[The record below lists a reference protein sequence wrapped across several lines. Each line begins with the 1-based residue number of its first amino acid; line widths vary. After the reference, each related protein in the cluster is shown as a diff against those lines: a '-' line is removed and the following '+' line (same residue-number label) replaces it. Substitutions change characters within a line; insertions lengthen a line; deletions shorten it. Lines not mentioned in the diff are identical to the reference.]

1 MTEKPVEKPTTKRKK
16 VIASV
21 IVPLSTLGPVDP
33 QTRPKE
39 LGKHGES
46 VWIDRGPLNIVAVD
60 PGQATLVD
68 AIRSHHDGIPAS
80 MAPNTLP
87 ANPSKNQ
94 KRRHNLEAKLAEK
107 NRTHFSLT
115 NAHWQVTCGRKMAA
129 SRSEKLIKAIEL
141 QPAIDLLAQ
150 HSSKVSTSTE
160 YLNHLRARLATM
172 ETMKKY
178 VKAKA
183 PRRWGF
189 ECYRKEQ
196 LAAHQLSKD
205 LFSGCTGPSLL
216 VWGDGADSLAPPPMD
231 MRLHPTSAYAGC
243 CPSTS
248 P

>member
-1 MTEKPVEKPTTKRKK
+1 M
-16 VIASV
+16 
-21 IVPLSTLGPVDP
+21 
-33 QTRPKE
+33 
-39 LGKHGES
+39 
-46 VWIDRGPLNIVAVD
+46 D

-80 MAPNTLP
+80 MTLDILP

-129 SRSEKLIKAIEL
+129 SRSEKLIKTMEL

-150 HSSKVSTSTE
+150 HTSKVSTSTE
-160 YLNHLRARLATM
+160 YLYLPPCPIGDHGDHENT
-172 ETMKKY
+172 K
-178 VKAKA
+178 
-183 PRRWGF
+183 F
-189 ECYRKEQ
+189 YRKEQ

-216 VWGDGADSLAPPPMD
+216 VWGDGGFG
-231 MRLHPTSAYAGC
+231 PTFHGSSARTNNTFLNIYVRNDNEWGET
-243 CPSTS
+243 PLFWGMHD

>member
-1 MTEKPVEKPTTKRKK
+1 MTEGISCSWRRSTQEPIEKPVEKPTTKRKK

-46 VWIDRGPLNIVAVD
+46 VGIEHGRLNIVAVD

-80 MAPNTLP
+80 MAPDMLP

-107 NRTHFSLT
+107 NR
-115 NAHWQVTCGRKMAA
+115 
-129 SRSEKLIKAIEL
+129 I
-141 QPAIDLLAQ
+141 
-150 HSSKVSTSTE
+150 VSI
-160 YLNHLRARLATM
+160 
-172 ETMKKY
+172 
-178 VKAKA
+178 
-183 PRRWGF
+183 
-189 ECYRKEQ
+189 
-196 LAAHQLSKD
+196 
-205 LFSGCTGPSLL
+205 
-216 VWGDGADSLAPPPMD
+216 
-231 MRLHPTSAYAGC
+231 
-243 CPSTS
+243 S